1 MAGEYPLL
9 VTAHSELFVHYWNL
23 ENIFKGQ
30 FNPQGVT
37 TSPLKYPTTGLACLA
52 DAKGYAIV
60 SIEGRCGI
68 KYIDL
73 LNDKTNL
80 P

>member
-1 MAGEYPLL
+1 M
-9 VTAHSELFVHYWNL
+9 
-23 ENIFKGQ
+23 
-30 FNPQGVT
+30 
-37 TSPLKYPTTGLACLA
+37 KYPTTGLACLA

-80 P
+80 PEDFCFKCHRIEENGKVP